1 MIICEGIPMVKT
13 KRLYDAIGELD
24 GDRILVARHWPR
36 GVSKERLSAQWLMN
50 LAPSKELVRDW
61 KERKISWD
69 KYTCRYHEEMCSQRE
84 AIRELANRAMRGTI
98 TLLCYEQEDD
108 PCCHRHLLKKLIERE
123 QQKKR

>member
-1 MIICEGIPMVKT
+1 MVKT

-24 GDRILVARHWPR
+24 GGRILVAHHWPR
-36 GVSKERLSAQWLMN
+36 GVSKERLSAQRLKN

-61 KERKISWD
+61 KEQKISWEQ
-69 KYTCRYHEEMCSQRE
+69 YTCRYHQEICSQHE

-98 TLLCYEQEDD
+98 TLLCYEEDNN

-123 QQKKR
+123 QQRKQ